1 MDNFA
6 TTRLSSKGQ
15 VVIPEPIRRSLGLDA
30 GTEFVV
36 FGEDGTVVL
45 KVIEAPSM
53 RDFDE
58 IVARAR
64 KGARRAG
71 MHRSDIGEAIRAVRS
86 A

>member
-1 MDNFA
+1 MNEIA

-15 VVIPEPIRRSLGLDA
+15 VVIPEPIRRRMGLES

-36 FGEDGTVVL
+36 LGEAGTVVL

-53 RDFDE
+53 REFDE
-58 IVARAR
+58 IVA
-64 KGARRAG
+64 KARRDARLAG
-71 MHRSDIGEAIRAVRS
+71 LRESDVAEVIRAVRS